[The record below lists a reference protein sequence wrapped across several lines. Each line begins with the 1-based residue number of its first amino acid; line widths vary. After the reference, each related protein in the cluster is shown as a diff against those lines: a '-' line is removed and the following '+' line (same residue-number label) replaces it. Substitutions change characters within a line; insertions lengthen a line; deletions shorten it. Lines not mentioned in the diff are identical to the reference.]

1 MMGKIVKSGK
11 SFKGCVE
18 YCMLKNKAEVLY
30 ADGVRA
36 DDIRQT
42 IDDFNMQRKMN
53 NGLGQAVGHIA
64 LNFSP
69 EDTLNLTDE
78 KMLAIAQEYLEKMK
92 ISNTQMLIVKHNDT
106 RHPHLHIVYNR
117 VNNQAKTIKDSM
129 QRWDNVKVSKALTL
143 KHSLHMSQG
152 KQHVNRLR
160 LKGPDQAKY
169 QLYDAIK
176 AVSQKVRSMDELQQQ
191 LKKQGIGMQY
201 KYKSG
206 TREVQ
211 GISFTKGQYKF
222 KGSEIDRSLS
232 YGRLNTAISQ
242 RIVQEQQ
249 QAKPSLADQ
258 LRERI
263 RESSQQQAP
272 ALSRGT
278 GNKGHSLLGT
288 LLEQSNFGGQAP
300 QDDSH
305 FYRRK
310 KKRGRGMSQ
319 DHESSMHL

>member
-1 MMGKIVKSGK
+1 MGKIVKSGK

-18 YCMLKNKAEVLY
+18 YCMLKNKAEVLF

-36 DDIRQT
+36 DDIYQT
-42 IDDFNMQRKMN
+42 IADFNMQRKLN
-53 NGLGQAVGHIA
+53 VDLGQAVGHIA

-69 EDTLNLTDE
+69 EDAPNLTNE
-78 KMLAIAQEYLEKMK
+78 KMLAIAHEYLDKMK
-92 ISNTQMLIVKHNDT
+92 ISDTQMLIVKHNDT

-129 QRWDNVKVSKALTL
+129 QRWDNVKASKALTL

-160 LKGPDQAKY
+160 LKGLDQVKY

-176 AVSQKVRSMDELQQQ
+176 AVSQKVRNMDELQQQ

-206 TREVQ
+206 TQEVQ
-211 GISFTKGQYKF
+211 GISFSKGQYKF

-232 YGRLNTAISQ
+232 YGRLKTAINE

-249 QAKPSLADQ
+249 PARPSLADQ

-263 RESSQQQAP
+263 RQNSQQQAP
-272 ALSRGT
+272 ALSHGT
-278 GNKGHSLLGT
+278 GNKGHALIGT
-288 LLEQSNFGGQAP
+288 LLEEAHFGGQDA
-300 QDDSH
+300 QDDSE
-305 FYRRK
+305 FYRKRK
-310 KKRGRGMSQ
+310 KKGQYISR
-319 DHESSMHL
+319 

>member
-18 YCMLKNKAEVLY
+18 YCMLKNKAEVLF
-30 ADGVRA
+30 ANGVRA
-36 DDIRQT
+36 DDICQT
-42 IDDFNMQRKMN
+42 IADFNMQRKLN
-53 NGLGQAVGHIA
+53 VDLGQAVGHIA

-69 EDTLNLTDE
+69 EDAPNLTNE
-78 KMLAIAQEYLEKMK
+78 KMLAIAHEYLGKMK

-176 AVSQKVRSMDELQQQ
+176 AVNQKVRSMDELQQQ

-211 GISFTKGQYKF
+211 GISFSKGQYKF
-222 KGSEIDRSLS
+222 KGSEIDRSMS
-232 YGRLNTAISQ
+232 YSRLNAAINQ
-242 RIVQEQQ
+242 RIAQEQQ
-249 QAKPSLADQ
+249 QARPSLADQ

-263 RESSQQQAP
+263 RENSQQQAP
-272 ALSRGT
+272 SLSRGT